1 VLSIPHRTQS
11 QKTLWASLKPRRYDK
26 AIGLTTQKDKKGKE
40 KSGVNNPLK
49 KKGSILKSQITRKN
63 KTKIK

>member
-1 VLSIPHRTQS
+1 
-11 QKTLWASLKPRRYDK
+11 
-26 AIGLTTQKDKKGKE
+26 LTTQKDKKGKE